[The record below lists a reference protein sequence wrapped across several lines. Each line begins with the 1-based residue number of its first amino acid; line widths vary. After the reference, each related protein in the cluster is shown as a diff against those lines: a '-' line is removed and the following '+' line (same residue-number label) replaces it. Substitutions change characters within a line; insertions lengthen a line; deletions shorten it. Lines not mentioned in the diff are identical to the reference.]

1 MQIKGYKNAVMDFQK
16 AQNRGNLEKCYEK
29 KITGIGFATCKVS
42 MYDPVFGRISKKGLY
57 N

>member
-1 MQIKGYKNAVMDFQK
+1 MLLWISKRRRIGGILRNVM
-16 AQNRGNLEKCYEK
+16 K